1 MSLLRVMTYNIHLGG
16 LGGPLL
22 DQVVRAAE
30 PDVLVVNESPHY
42 PVVWRRQC
50 RTLARRWAMDLV
62 VGGRPAGSLMLLVR
76 PGLRVTSRHQRVLG
90 RPPFRPRR
98 GVVSA
103 EVEVGERRIGI
114 VGCHLSLHPDQ
125 RWREVESVMAQAD
138 SLGDP
143 VVVAGDL
150 NERPTGPCWGRLRE
164 AGFVD
169 HGSRGWLTFPAD
181 SPVKRIDALLVR
193 GDVTVS
199 HHGDPGVPA
208 ELLAVASDHR
218 PVLAVLAVRPA
229 RS

>member
-1 MSLLRVMTYNIHLGG
+1 MAQLRVMTYNIYLGG
-16 LGGPLL
+16 RGGPLL

-50 RTLARRWAMDLV
+50 RKLARRWGMEMV

-76 PGLRVTSRHQRVLG
+76 PDLRVTFRHQKVLG

-98 GVVSA
+98 GIASA
-103 EVEVGERRIGI
+103 EVEVRGQRVGI
-114 VGCHLSLHPDQ
+114 VGCHLSLHPDE
-125 RWREVESVMAQAD
+125 RAREVEKVIEEAD

-150 NERPTGPCWGRLRE
+150 NERPNRQSWRQLRE

-169 HGSRGWLTFPAD
+169 HGTREWLTFPAD
-181 SPVKRIDALLVR
+181 SAVKRIDAVLVR
-193 GDVTVS
+193 GDLTVS

-208 ELLAVASDHR
+208 DLLAAASDHR
-218 PVLAVLAVRPA
+218 PVLAVLDL
-229 RS
+229 